1 MSPRAFRQVS
11 RPVLPSTST
20 LEMRITTA
28 TSRAS
33 ASGIGPPIT
42 QHPSIPIRQTSPSRL
57 QSRNRSFRHKACNT
71 ITALIA
77 VLVVAGLAS
86 LFAAFYLYASAP
98 RTSLVFPSGHH
109 SGENE
114 QSALPETSVAVTA
127 FSSIAP
133 AVTTTVPLDRYLA
146 YLPHSGF
153 HNQRIALE
161 NALVLAHML
170 NRTLLLPPVRLG
182 DPLSYAPFDE
192 LYEVS
197 ALTNGWRKKH
207 CSNRLLVGYKAH
219 PECATYTQISWNW
232 LVDLSSLG
240 EDQQTLEG
248 WNFTDA
254 WLQGELDIYEDDIF
268 YLKDS
273 TRNEYSFQDF
283 PTLDPPSRKFFQ
295 SINITTL
302 AQQPERLIQMGTL
315 FGSSR
320 LHLRSSVNYSLRRRV
335 REAMTLTN
343 PVLARAAE
351 SIRDALGGAYFGVHL
366 RLGDGVFEW
375 NAPENVRTAWWKLL
389 HLALELSLEDILALE
404 RDAFPNEDAADPPVL
419 KEDLPAMRAPHP
431 PLPVFPAEATPRGIS
446 CRSPLHTSPGLAALN
461 APLFISTDARSPA
474 SNPVLK
480 RFTRTFPCTF
490 FLSDFPE
497 QAAPLRALRS
507 PVDGVPLAAFFM
519 PFLDAM
525 VVGQAWQVVGTEQS
539 TFSAFVTDILW
550 RRYHGFK
557 IVQRG

>member
-1 MSPRAFRQVS
+1 MSPKVVRQASRPLMPPTSTLGKRVTTLTNRAPLSPQQPTQTPDVS
-11 RPVLPSTST
+11 RPHL
-20 LEMRITTA
+20 
-28 TSRAS
+28 
-33 ASGIGPPIT
+33 GF
-42 QHPSIPIRQTSPSRL
+42 
-57 QSRNRSFRHKACNT
+57 RNRSYRHKAYDT
-71 ITALIA
+71 QIAALIA
-77 VLVVAGLAS
+77 VLTVAGLAS
-86 LFAAFYLYASAP
+86 LFTACYLFASTSG
-98 RTSLVFPSGHH
+98 TSLNPYSGH
-109 SGENE
+109 
-114 QSALPETSVAVTA
+114 QSSYVEPPTFSDASSATITLPLVNSA
-127 FSSIAP
+127 SP
-133 AVTTTVPLDRYLA
+133 AVGRYLA

-161 NALVLAHML
+161 NALVLARIL

-182 DPLSYAPFDE
+182 EPLSYAPFDE

-197 ALTNGWRKKH
+197 TLVDKSAMGY
-207 CSNRLLVGYKAH
+207 CSSQLRAKNSLDCEEYHR
-219 PECATYTQISWNW
+219 YTHISWEW

-240 EDQQTLEG
+240 EDRQLLEG

-254 WLQGELDIYEDDIF
+254 WLESELGIYEDDIF

-283 PTLDPPSRKFFQ
+283 STLHPPGRKFFQ
-295 SINITTL
+295 SVEITAL
-302 AQQPERLIQMGTL
+302 AGQPERLIQMGTL

-320 LHLRSSVNYSLRRRV
+320 LHLRSSANYSLRKRV
-335 REAMTLTN
+335 REAMALTN
-343 PVLARAAE
+343 PVLAHAAR

-366 RLGDGVFEW
+366 RIGDGVFEW

-389 HLALELSLEDILALE
+389 HLVLGFSLDDILTLE
-404 RDAFPNEDAADPPVL
+404 RDAFPDDATVDPPAIRA
-419 KEDLPAMRAPHP
+419 DLPAIRTPHP
-431 PLPVFPAEATPRGIS
+431 PLPPFPAESTPPPGIQ
-446 CRSPLHTSPGLAALN
+446 CRSALHTSPSLTSLN

-474 SNPVLK
+474 SNSLLT

-497 QAAPLRALRS
+497 EAAPLRALRS
-507 PVDGVPLAAFFM
+507 PVDGVPLGAFLM

-539 TFSAFVTDILW
+539 TFSAFVTDVLW
-550 RRYHGFK
+550 RRYHEYE